1 MKLVYRITDRVGQ
14 LDRIGALLTRLG
26 LVVVTVWI
34 GALKATHYEAEGIV
48 PFVANSP
55 LMRWMY
61 TAPDAYQQHRTAE
74 GAVNA
79 ANESWHHA
87 NGTYLYSLIIGL
99 IIVGI
104 GVTIACGFAYP
115 LAGVVGGI
123 LLTGMSVVTLS
134 FLITTPE
141 AWVPAHGAS
150 TYGFPFLA
158 APGRLVIKDAI
169 MLGASLWSAADS
181 ANRFLAGRDL
191 LPDATGSLTYTTA
204 HK

>member
-1 MKLVYRITDRVGQ
+1 MELAYRITDRIGQ
-14 LDRIGALLTRLG
+14 LDRLGAVLTRLG
-26 LVVVTVWI
+26 LAIVTLWI
-34 GALKATHYEAEGIV
+34 GALKVTQYEAEGIV

-55 LMRWMY
+55 LMSFMY
-61 TAPDAYQQHRTAE
+61 TTPDDYGQHKTAE
-74 GAVNA
+74 GAINA

-87 NGTYLYSLIIGL
+87 NGTYLTSVIIGL

-104 GVTIACGFAYP
+104 GIAIACGFAYP

-141 AWVPAHGAS
+141 AWVPAHGTT

-158 APGRLVIKDAI
+158 GPGRLVVKDAI
-169 MLGASLWSAADS
+169 MLGAALWSAADS
-181 ANRFLAGRDL
+181 AKRFIAKRDL
-191 LPDATGSLTYTTA
+191 LPNATESPTPSA
-204 HK
+204 ARN